1 MQRHYLV
8 LATFIALILVFSL
21 GAVTPVQAQSTADL
35 DLNDIIQALGPRSG
49 QELLWDVLLYGIF
62 LLGLINVMLIP
73 DKQLFASMLNLL
85 VMGLAV
91 VSKLL
96 VGTTSSAILA
106 PTDLPVL
113 VLNVG
118 MFTIPLIVAGM
129 LRPVKGKRSK
139 AMIPAILM
147 GILGGVYFFMYWAV
161 EQRGT
166 DGAFF

>member
-1 MQRHYLV
+1 MQRHYTALT
-8 LATFIALILVFSL
+8 AFIALLFVFSL
-21 GAVTPVQAQSTADL
+21 GPVMPVQAQSTADL
-35 DLNDIIQALGPRSG
+35 DFNDILRSLGPRTG

-62 LLGLINVMLIP
+62 LLGLINVVLIP
-73 DKQLFASMLNLL
+73 DKQLFPSMLNLL

-96 VGTTSSAILA
+96 VGRTGSAILA

-118 MFTIPLIVAGM
+118 MFTLPLIIAGM
-129 LRPVKGKRSK
+129 LRPVKGKSSK
-139 AMIPAILM
+139 AMLPAILM

-161 EQRGT
+161 EQRG
-166 DGAFF
+166 DAGPLF